1 MAGSFIHNHI
11 HIIEP
16 GVTGAQ
22 GPQGQAGATGATGGT
37 GSTGLQG
44 IAGATGSQGA
54 VGPTGPTGGTGS
66 TGSTGTTGVT
76 GPTGATG
83 NTGNQGIAGATGGT
97 GATGATGVTGTIDV
111 TSTTPSR
118 TLNSTFTPHAT
129 RPVLCSYTIE
139 ITAVASLVSGQ
150 AGTVELRSDT
160 SSPPTTVRSSCK
172 SDYNITLGISI
183 GWNHVGR
190 HVLTYICPAGHNV
203 RLVSSGTATIT
214 LVNQSECIL

>member
-1 MAGSFIHNHI
+1 VAGSFIHNHI

-16 GVTGAQ
+16 GATGAQ
-22 GPQGQAGATGATGGT
+22 GPQGLIGATGATGGT

-66 TGSTGTTGVT
+66 TG
-76 GPTGATG
+76 
-83 NTGNQGIAGATGGT
+83 
-97 GATGATGVTGTIDV
+97 ATGATGTMDV

-118 TLNSTFTPHAT
+118 TLNSTFTPHTT

-150 AGTVELRSDT
+150 SGTVELRSDT
-160 SSPPTTVRSSCK
+160 SSPPTTVRASCK
-172 SDYNITLGISI
+172 SDYSITLGVSI

-190 HVLTYICPAGHNV
+190 HVLTYLCPAGHNV